1 MFAKELN
8 GPNRVRR
15 KTNRKHQPLDAR
27 LLGGQRLL
35 QAFFRRAT
43 DRQTSGKI
51 VKQAELAHQ
60 SDVRIA
66 RPSAVAPT
74 QFEKWLVKRFG
85 HPARFEVLVA
95 NDISRQKRQH
105 RAYFVTRNVSIG
117 GAVPRP
123 YLPDLDVIRGSA
135 RLRNPPGDHGLGV

>member
-35 QAFFRRAT
+35 QAFFRRAA

-74 QFEKWLVKRFG
+74 QFEKWLVEGFG
-85 HPARFEVLVA
+85 HPARFGVFVP
-95 NDISRQKRQH
+95 NDISPQKSQH
-105 RAYFVTRNVSIG
+105 RAYFFTAKG
-117 GAVPRP
+117 
-123 YLPDLDVIRGSA
+123 LIRGA
-135 RLRNPPGDHGLGV
+135 G